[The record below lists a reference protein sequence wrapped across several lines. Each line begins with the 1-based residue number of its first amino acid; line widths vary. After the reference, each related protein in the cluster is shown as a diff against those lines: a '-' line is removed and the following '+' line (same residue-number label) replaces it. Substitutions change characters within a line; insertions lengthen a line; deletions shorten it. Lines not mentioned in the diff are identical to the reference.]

1 MRVVPSLELEGMQ
14 GLCRC
19 YQVSGS
25 PWIRALAQ
33 GLMLLWEEGAPGRDL
48 QGEGTV
54 ATGTEITGSVSPG
67 SQEQGR
73 GLWRGTAGPHLDFD
87 FSSPELRQ

>member
-33 GLMLLWEEGAPGRDL
+33 GLMLLWEEDAPGRDL

-54 ATGTEITGSVSPG
+54 VTETEITGAHPQGARSRGGAPG
-67 SQEQGR
+67 GGQPAHTLIS
-73 GLWRGTAGPHLDFD
+73 T
-87 FSSPELRQ
+87 